1 MNSGDWPWHTSCYL
15 RRVMR
20 LLAAT
25 LLAALLAAPTLAH
38 AGRFALGVSLGTT
51 QAEVDAAADLD
62 ASSTAGLWLRADLG
76 KRFSADLEY
85 GKIST
90 ENPATRAR
98 AVNLVGR
105 VAVADLRGG
114 TIHPMVLLALG
125 ADTTADG
132 YDFHHA
138 EFGAA
143 LELDVAKDFVVGAD
157 FRFGDRSLDSQPI
170 QEDFPAA
177 RLPYTPA
184 EGSYR
189 SGRVYLGVR
198 L

>member
-1 MNSGDWPWHTSCYL
+1 
-15 RRVMR
+15 MR
-20 LLAAT
+20 LLLASI
-25 LLAALLAAPTLAH
+25 LAALLLPAALSPSLAH
-38 AGRFALGVSLGTT
+38 AGRFALGVSLGST
-51 QAEVDAAADLD
+51 QAEVDADAGLD
-62 ASSTAGLWLRADLG
+62 ASSTAGLWLRAGIG

-90 ENPATRAR
+90 ENAATRAR
-98 AVNLVGR
+98 ALNLVGR
-105 VAVADLRGG
+105 LAVADLRGG

-125 ADTTADG
+125 ADSTADG

-143 LELDVAKDFVVGAD
+143 IELDLAKDFLVGAD
-157 FRFGDRSLDSQPI
+157 FRFGDRTLDSQPVTF
-170 QEDFPAA
+170 DAA

-189 SGRVYLGVR
+189 AGRIYLGVR